1 MIHSLIRLF
10 RQTWYFWIYFICV
23 GFAAGRETD
32 TALMSKRVELVS
44 GLTFALMAAMWV
56 ATDARRRQRAMGY
69 GFPALVFLFW
79 RVFAPIYLFQT
90 RGARAWVS
98 LLGFLAIAFAAF
110 LFGAVIGMTTQE

>member
-1 MIHSLIRLF
+1 MIHSLTGLF

-32 TALMSKRVELVS
+32 TALMSKRVEFVS
-44 GLTFALMAAMWV
+44 GFAFALMAAMWV
-56 ATDARRRQRAMGY
+56 ATDARRRQRAIGY

-79 RVFAPIYLFQT
+79 PVFAPIYLFQT

-98 LLGFLAIAFAAF
+98 LLGFLAVA
-110 LFGAVIGMTTQE
+110 FGALCFGAAIGMATHE